1 MADKESNFKYAN
13 NLTSWVRYML
23 YAQIVIAII
32 AIGSNSLEYQL
43 LSDYQNDAY
52 TSLERAIADGEVN
65 DQRQLMIARVNAAIV
80 IVSGFLILRWI
91 HRSNYNA
98 RQLGAKE
105 MKFTPGWSI
114 GYYFIPILA
123 FWKPYQAMKEI
134 WKASHNPH
142 DWQSEKASS
151 ILGLW
156 WTLWIVTNMLGDR
169 VFLKFISAEELSE
182 LMNVNFISQI
192 FEVLSILLAIVMLSI
207 INKIYTAQLSV
218 YENANKLSKVDP

>member
-80 IVSGFLILRWI
+80 IVSGFLI
-91 HRSNYNA
+91 
-98 RQLGAKE
+98 Q
-105 MKFTPGWSI
+105 I
-114 GYYFIPILA
+114 GRA
-123 FWKPYQAMKEI
+123 
-134 WKASHNPH
+134 H
-142 DWQSEKASS
+142 
-151 ILGLW
+151 
-156 WTLWIVTNMLGDR
+156 V
-169 VFLKFISAEELSE
+169 
-182 LMNVNFISQI
+182 
-192 FEVLSILLAIVMLSI
+192 
-207 INKIYTAQLSV
+207 
-218 YENANKLSKVDP
+218 

>member
-207 INKIYTAQLSV
+207 INKIYTAQLSI